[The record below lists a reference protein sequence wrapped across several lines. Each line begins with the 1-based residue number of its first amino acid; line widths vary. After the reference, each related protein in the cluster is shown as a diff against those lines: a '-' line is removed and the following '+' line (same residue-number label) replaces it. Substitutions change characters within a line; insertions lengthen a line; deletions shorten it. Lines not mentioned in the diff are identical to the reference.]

1 MSLNQIVF
9 IFIICITN
17 LKTHAQHYDIGHDT
31 DYLEITNQHMLNNNL
46 RILFTLSHGK
56 TIQKVFNSD
65 FALIEELVFMEGEL
79 VAGIEYFPHPI
90 FPFLETPRS
99 FSVQNIAQ
107 LDFNQDLIK
116 KKYILNIKNL
126 ASLQMSEDFR
136 QVKYETFYTRVY
148 KQDDNRFFIHNPL
161 NVKSKKIQFIQ

>member
-1 MSLNQIVF
+1 
-9 IFIICITN
+9 
-17 LKTHAQHYDIGHDT
+17 
-31 DYLEITNQHMLNNNL
+31 MLNNNL

-65 FALIEELVFMEGEL
+65 SELIEELVFMEGEL
-79 VAGIEYFPHPI
+79 MAGIEYFSHPN

-107 LDFNQDLIK
+107 LDFNHDLIK
-116 KKYILNIKNL
+116 KKYILNIQNQ
-126 ASLQMSEDFR
+126 APPLQMSEDFR

-148 KQDDNRFFIHNPL
+148 TQDGNMFFIHNPL